1 MLGKSGGTELD
12 SWASLGQRS
21 TPWGSMVSQIPG
33 PSAYWGSCLDPGCPL
48 RPCDLLCPCAA
59 LSSPRDHVLWPAFYS
74 AGLDQRPHPTPACS
88 DVQKT
93 QHPCPRGWPR
103 GRGRGRG
110 QRAQLAPDSLG
121 VDAQP
126 ALGAPGTWPS
136 AQQAG
141 GSQQQPNDLGSWVQA
156 PDPWALCSESYPPG
170 LAGDMPACLPE
181 GSPPDTL
188 SV

>member
-12 SWASLGQRS
+12 SWASLGQRAA
-21 TPWGSMVSQIPG
+21 PWGSMVSQIPG
-33 PSAYWGSCLDPGCPL
+33 PSAYWGSCLDPGCPP

-74 AGLDQRPHPTPACS
+74 AGLDQPPTPPAPACS

-110 QRAQLAPDSLG
+110 HRAQLAPDSLG
-121 VDAQP
+121 VVAQP
-126 ALGAPGTWPS
+126 TLRPPGTWPS

-141 GSQQQPNDLGSWVQA
+141 GSQQQRPRKLGAGPGPLGSV
-156 PDPWALCSESYPPG
+156 LSYPPG

-188 SV
+188 SA